1 MNKIGNHTAISETST
16 LLVLRHR
23 NNSVGIVQEVNQY
36 GNLTDVLPDRD
47 TSDTIIRVESSE
59 DSFLNFYADFY
70 NQLKNPAEYSFF
82 KVREYEARETAIS
95 LQKYVESSSD
105 KERKDLEKYAVSIE
119 TVETFRN
126 KKYADREASVVNN
139 DFKDDSS
146 VLRSNFKYRYQIEDV
161 PWEKLAE
168 MGLHRENLE
177 NLGALE
183 SLLKG
188 YKTAMLIPILLRNGN
203 SVSIVD
209 ARVQLRLDNRG
220 EVMVCIHLVQD
231 KPDFEKMFG
240 GHRFSKE
247 DKMNLLKFGN
257 MGRVVD
263 LVDESTGEL
272 VSSLVSMDRL
282 TNELISLRMDFV
294 RIPQVICRVTFSSE
308 QRKILREGKRL
319 FVENMLSKKGRLFSA
334 TLQFSTDKQAVEF
347 LFDRILKDFRK
358 SSQEEW
364 VYEVPTM
371 FRGRYLRKWQMD
383 KLKAGETAYI
393 SGLVSELGK
402 KYHGYMRF
410 DKEGGRILFSF
421 KNPNAKKKLNV

>member
-1 MNKIGNHTAISETST
+1 MNKIGNNTANSEVST

-36 GNLTDVLPDRD
+36 GNVIDVLPDRSK
-47 TSDTIIRVESSE
+47 SDTVIRVESSK

-70 NQLKNPAEYSFF
+70 HQLKNPAEYSFF

-105 KERKDLEKYAVSIE
+105 KERKDLKKYAVSIE

-146 VLRSNFKYRYQIEDV
+146 VLRSNFKYRYQIENV
-161 PWEKLAE
+161 PWERFAEIGLDRKKLE
-168 MGLHRENLE
+168 SI
-177 NLGALE
+177 GALE
-183 SLLKG
+183 SLLTG
-188 YKTAMLIPILLRNGN
+188 YKTLMLIPILLRNEN
-203 SVSIVD
+203 SVNTVD
-209 ARVQLRLDNRG
+209 ARLQLRLDNRG
-220 EVMVCIHLVQD
+220 EVVVCIHRVLD
-231 KPDFEKMFG
+231 RPDFQKMFG

-257 MGRVVD
+257 MGRVVE
-263 LVDESTGEL
+263 LVDEATGEL

-282 TNELISLRMDFV
+282 TNELISLRMDFF
-294 RIPQVICRVTFSSE
+294 RIPQVICGVTLSRE
-308 QRKILREGKRL
+308 HRKILREGKSL

-334 TLQFSTDKQAVEF
+334 MLQFNAEKQGVEF
-347 LFDRILKDFRK
+347 LFERILKGFRK
-358 SSQEEW
+358 KSQEDL
-364 VYEVPTM
+364 VKEVPTM
-371 FRGRYLRKWQMD
+371 FRGKYLLNWQME
-383 KLKAGETAYI
+383 KLIAGETAYI
-393 SGLVSELGK
+393 SGLVSEVGK
-402 KYHGYMRF
+402 KYQGYMHF
-410 DKEGGRILFSF
+410 DKETGRILFSF

>member
-1 MNKIGNHTAISETST
+1 MNKIVNNTVISEIST

-36 GNLTDVLPDRD
+36 GNLIDVLPDRN
-47 TSDTIIRVESSE
+47 TSDTVIRVESSE

-70 NQLKNPAEYSFF
+70 HQLKNPAEYSFF
-82 KVREYEARETAIS
+82 KVREYEAGETAIV

-161 PWEKLAE
+161 SWERLAE

-177 NLGALE
+177 NMGALE

-188 YKTAMLIPILLRNGN
+188 YKTAMLIPILLRDGN
-203 SVSIVD
+203 SVNRVD
-209 ARVQLRLDNRG
+209 ARLQLRLDNRG
-220 EVMVCIHLVQD
+220 EVVVRIHPIQD

-257 MGRVVD
+257 MGRVVE
-263 LVDESTGEL
+263 LVDEATGEL

-294 RIPQVICRVTFSSE
+294 RIPQVICGVTLSPE
-308 QRKILREGKRL
+308 QRKILREGKSL

-334 TLQFSTDKQAVEF
+334 MLQFSAEKQGVEF
-347 LFDRILKDFRK
+347 LFERILKGFRK
-358 SSQEEW
+358 KAQENL
-364 VYEVPTM
+364 VREVPTM
-371 FRGRYLRKWQMD
+371 FRGKYLRKWQME
-383 KLKAGETAYI
+383 KLIAGETPYI
-393 SGLVSELGK
+393 IGLVSELGRN
-402 KYHGYMRF
+402 YQGYMRF
-410 DKEGGRILFSF
+410 DKETGRILFSF
-421 KNPNAKKKLNV
+421 KNPKKR